1 MVMISLLYP
10 ADTGGRFDLA
20 YYLNTHM
27 PLSIARLSAHAGFKG
42 VSVVHG
48 IGGATPGSEP
58 AYVAMCHYLFELLD
72 GFLAAFT
79 PHAAVLQADMR
90 NYTDQEPIIQISA
103 VDLVR

>member
-1 MVMISLLYP
+1 
-10 ADTGGRFDLA
+10 
-20 YYLNTHM
+20 
-27 PLSIARLSAHAGFKG
+27 
-42 VSVVHG
+42 
-48 IGGATPGSEP
+48 
-58 AYVAMCHYLFELLD
+58 MCHYLFESLD